1 MGFQYVSPGEKFR
14 PNAKKENALS
24 RLLNGV
30 SNFSTGG
37 FFQAPEERSVSL
49 ALNISGDVIPAG
61 SPVELVKEDQSNA
74 TGSLLE
80 TPAILVTKKK
90 AGSSELW
97 GIALE
102 ELRAGA
108 LGPVQL
114 HGVSI
119 CTEVK
124 GDKAGFI
131 NASENGFFY
140 SNSGAARVL
149 RSNSEEKSALV
160 FLGGSLGYDG
170 MFAVKMDGDTITVC
184 DGGDPDSGTAGYYY
198 FNGNL
203 RHANSAVGIQPSVG
217 WLCLK
222 DSMLG
227 QSGSFEIVTM
237 LSSKPTGEDTTDYHP
252 LARISKNGET
262 WAIRQVLKWQIPQM
276 WAFASCDTQE

>member
-49 ALNISGDVIPAG
+49 AINASGDVIPAG
-61 SPVELVKEDQSNA
+61 SPVELVKEPEGKSA
-74 TGSLLE
+74 SLIE

-90 AGSSELW
+90 NGSSGLW

-102 ELRAGA
+102 ELQAGA

-119 CTEVK
+119 CTRVQGEKLDFV
-124 GDKAGFI
+124 DA
-131 NASENGFFY
+131 NENGFFY

-149 RSNSEEKSALV
+149 KSNSEEKSALV
-160 FLGGSLGYDG
+160 FLGEAWDYGYNG
-170 MFAVKMDGDTITVC
+170 MFAVSIIDGMVHVAPGYTDLGEFEGGYLKEDDPAIGYVC
-184 DGGDPDSGTAGYYY
+184 LVADVSLGHGEERFSVRCSQNPNRDLYKAGDYVYWELA
-198 FNGNL
+198 
-203 RHANSAVGIQPSVG
+203 RKINSADIIQLHMGGMVA
-217 WLCLK
+217 
-222 DSMLG
+222 
-227 QSGSFEIVTM
+227 FRER
-237 LSSKPTGEDTTDYHP
+237 YY
-252 LARISKNGET
+252 IS
-262 WAIRQVLKWQIPQM
+262 
-276 WAFASCDTQE
+276 

>member
-49 ALNISGDVIPAG
+49 AINASGDVIPAG
-61 SPVELVKEDQSNA
+61 SPVELVKEPEGKSA
-74 TGSLLE
+74 SLIE

-90 AGSSELW
+90 NGSSGLW

-102 ELRAGA
+102 ELQAGA

-119 CTEVK
+119 CTGVQGEKLDFV
-124 GDKAGFI
+124 DA
-131 NASENGFFY
+131 NENGFFY

-149 RSNSEEKSALV
+149 KSNTEEKSALV
-160 FLGGSLGYDG
+160 FLEGARGYDG
-170 MFAVKMDGDTITVC
+170 FFAVQFDGKTLSVV
-184 DGGDPDSGTAGYYY
+184 DGGDPNSGTAGWYYM
-198 FNGNL
+198 NGDI
-203 RHANSAVGIQPSVG
+203 RHIKKTTGIALKAG

-222 DSMLG
+222 DYRVNTTG
-227 QSGSFEIVTM
+227 EFEIVDTIPN
-237 LSSKPTGEDTTDYHP
+237 KPETVGKADYHP
-252 LARISKNGET
+252 IALVTKSGDAWSVRQIS
-262 WAIRQVLKWQIPQM
+262 KWQIPQL
-276 WAFASCDTQE
+276 WTFEDCDSEE